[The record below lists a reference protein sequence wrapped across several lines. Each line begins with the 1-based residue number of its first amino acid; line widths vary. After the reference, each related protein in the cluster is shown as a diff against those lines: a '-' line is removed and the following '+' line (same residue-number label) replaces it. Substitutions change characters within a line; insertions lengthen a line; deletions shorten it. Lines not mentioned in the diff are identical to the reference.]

1 MAIIQRW
8 RAKVGVLE
16 VFGILA
22 GSRRM
27 ATYMELL
34 NALGKNSS
42 VKSVIVSVDSPGG
55 LATASDYIYSAVSR
69 LAAKKPVVAFISGA
83 GTSGAYLVSCAA
95 HKIVALPSAAIGS
108 IGVISSRPVLERL
121 LGKIGVH
128 ITVTKSGHLK
138 DMGAFYR
145 EPSEE
150 EKQKEREL
158 IDSYHDYFIK
168 VVAKGRHMKEGR
180 VRELATGEVFLGEKA
195 KGLGLVDEVGDFN
208 TALDLAAQLGKVP
221 RRFSYARPR
230 PGFAERLVSRFAVS
244 FAEETLE
251 LGYLL
256 TPQIYYLG

>member
-1 MAIIQRW
+1 MAILERW

-16 VFGILA
+16 LFGLLA
-22 GSRRM
+22 GNRRI
-27 ATYMELL
+27 ATYIELL
-34 NALGKNSS
+34 NTLEKSSS
-42 VKSVIVSVDSPGG
+42 VKSVIISVDSPGG
-55 LATASDYIYSAVSR
+55 LATTSDYLYSAMSR
-69 LAAKKPVVAFISGA
+69 LAAKKPVVAFISGS

-121 LGKIGVH
+121 LEKVGVRV
-128 ITVTKSGHLK
+128 TVTKSGRLK

-150 EKQKEREL
+150 ERQKEQEL
-158 IDSYHDYFIK
+158 IDSYFDYFIK
-168 VVAKGRHMKEGR
+168 VVAKGRRMEEGR

-195 KGLGLVDEVGDFN
+195 KGLGLVDEVGDFDA
-208 TALDLAAQLGKVP
+208 ALDLAAQLGKVRRHFSYVRP
-221 RRFSYARPR
+221 RR
-230 PGFAERLVSRFAVS
+230 GFAERLVSRFAIS

-256 TPQIYYLG
+256 SPQIYYLG